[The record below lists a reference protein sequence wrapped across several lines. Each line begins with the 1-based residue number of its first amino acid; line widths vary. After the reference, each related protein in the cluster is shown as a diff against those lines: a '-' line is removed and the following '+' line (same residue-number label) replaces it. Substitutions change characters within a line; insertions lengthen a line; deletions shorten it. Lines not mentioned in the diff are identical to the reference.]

1 MSNFLRI
8 PVLLISVFFGLLF
21 LTNNASAQN
30 IQIDPAAA
38 QPPLCRWVAF
48 RSDRQQWGSTHQ
60 EMCYRYVGRTL
71 YSIGST
77 PVWRYGGVPASGYRP
92 SYCYLNQDFLAPVE
106 LGSRGDTY
114 CPPLND
120 AVQLTVSADKV
131 SEGGKFTIGWSAFTA
146 KQCVLS
152 GKAPET
158 GNFSETFNGTSN
170 PIGSSGSSGASFSSP
185 DPMRY
190 RTFDFVKRGIYTFQ
204 FACTGYL
211 NNVNST
217 NQGTITRTVTVFVGD
232 IPPPPTVE
240 LSIEPSVITKGEK
253 ATITWRVNNAVT
265 SSINQGIGVV
275 RASGSTTVSPNIT
288 TRYTITA
295 AGEFPELGL
304 ARKSVTLRVVAPEVT
319 RPEEEPI
326 EVPPDVVPE
335 APPPVEAPKI
345 DLKVNGEDGPLTF
358 GAPASFTL
366 SWNLDRY
373 CIAYGS
379 WLGVKRTAG
388 QERRTETRAGTYTYK
403 LYCPLVGTDEVV
415 VNVTGGPGRAAV
427 PLPVAEAS
435 ISTDG
440 ENFSRSIRVTK
451 GEPTR
456 IWVSAATD
464 VNGDG
469 RASRDET
476 GGWTSLMSL
485 GGRCEWNTDLNQGE
499 PTFEAGVFDPQSVE
513 ECTASLGELTFYDE
527 PGVYNYGL
535 LRLVQ
540 NDGKVSAISYV
551 NIAVNDPPL
560 PDGPPV
566 ISLTVSGQEDEV
578 VLGAPA
584 EYALVW
590 NVRNADSCSA
600 SGDWSGNRFPSGSQQ
615 FVTSEKKELT
625 YTLTCVGKLG
635 QSAKSIRVKVAELP
649 VCDFSA
655 VPTVIDGQSAFNR
668 QSALSWTCQFANT
681 CSISPEVGLVS
692 TFGSTRVSPQS
703 TTNYTLTCENLDG
716 RSSFEQRVEV
726 R

>member
-1 MSNFLRI
+1 MSNSIRISLLFSAAVIGFLFFAG
-8 PVLLISVFFGLLF
+8 SVF
-21 LTNNASAQN
+21 AQD
-30 IQIDPAAA
+30 IQIDPATQ
-38 QPPLCRWVAF
+38 QPPLCRWVTF
-48 RSDRQQWGSTHQ
+48 RSDRQQWGSTHHD
-60 EMCYRYVGRTL
+60 MCYRYSGRTL

-92 SYCYLNQDFLAPVE
+92 SYCYLNQDFLSPVN

-120 AVQLTVSADKV
+120 AVKFTVSADQI

-146 KQCVLS
+146 KECILS

-158 GNFSETFNGTSN
+158 GNFTETFKGESN
-170 PIGSSGSSGASFSSP
+170 PIGSSGSSGASFGTP
-185 DPMRY
+185 DPMNY
-190 RTFDFVKRGIYTFQ
+190 RTYDFVKRGIYSFQ

-211 NNVNST
+211 NNANST
-217 NQGTITRTVTVFVGD
+217 NQGTITRTATVYVGD

-240 LSIEPSVITKGEK
+240 LSIEPSVITKGES

-304 ARKSVTLRVVAPEVT
+304 ARKSVTLRVVAPEVSAPT
-319 RPEEEPI
+319 EEPI

-335 APPPVEAPKI
+335 APTPVEAPKI
-345 DLKVNGEDGPLTF
+345 DLKVNGQDGPLTF
-358 GAPASFTL
+358 GAPASFNL

-379 WLGVKRTAG
+379 WLGVKASAS
-388 QERRTETRAGTYTYK
+388 QERRTETKAGTYTYK

-415 VNVTGGPGRAAV
+415 VNVTGGPGRASV

-451 GEPTR
+451 GEPVN

-485 GGRCEWNTDLNQGE
+485 GGRCEWNTDLSQGE

-527 PGVYNYGL
+527 PGVYQYGL

-540 NDGKVSAISYV
+540 NDGKVSDVSYV
-551 NIAVNDPPL
+551 NIAVNDPPP

-566 ISLTVSGQEDEV
+566 ISLSIAGQEDEV

-584 EYALVW
+584 EYSLVW
-590 NVRNADSCSA
+590 NVRNADSCVS
-600 SGDWSGNRFPSGSQQ
+600 SGEWSGNKFPSGSQR
-615 FVTSEKKELT
+615 FVTSEKRELT
-625 YTLTCVGKLG
+625 YSLTCTGKLG
-635 QSAKSIRVKVAELP
+635 QSSKSILVKVAELP
-649 VCDFSA
+649 VCDFTA
-655 VPTVIDGQSAFNR
+655 VPTVLDGRSAFNR

-692 TFGSTRVSPQS
+692 TFGSTRVSPLN
-703 TTNYTLTCENLDG
+703 TTTYTLTCENLDG